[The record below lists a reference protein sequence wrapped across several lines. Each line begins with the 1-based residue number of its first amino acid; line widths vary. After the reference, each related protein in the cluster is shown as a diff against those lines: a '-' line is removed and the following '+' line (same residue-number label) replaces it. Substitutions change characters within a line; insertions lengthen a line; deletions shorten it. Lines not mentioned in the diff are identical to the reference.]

1 MCIRDRDGTDDS
13 PAQFPLANNSSE
25 TMSGNY
31 NAAKQADTFMD
42 SIVALSNSE
51 MANCWYDIIITANL
65 NHTVTEYSVTLNG
78 AELLQ
83 NNPGQTAASV
93 PKKEL
98 EPGPGYKRFPITN
111 LPFLRQGM
119 VRIWGLVTQL
129 KR

>member
-1 MCIRDRDGTDDS
+1 MDLKQLDGTDDS

-65 NHTVTEYSVTLNG
+65 NYTVTEYSVTLNG

-93 PKKEL
+93 LKKEL
-98 EPGPGYKRFPITN
+98 EPGTAYKFR
-111 LPFLRQGM
+111 
-119 VRIWGLVTQL
+119 VAGLNACGKGPWSEVC
-129 KR
+129 